1 MFDCRSIICC
11 LMFNDS
17 DVNHSISACSVD
29 WRSKLQAGS
38 LHSRL
43 FTKIVHTFGV
53 FLRLMV
59 ESYLHYDYPPVIKHG
74 NGESTIYGWFCH
86 WNLIY
91 RWFFALV
98 KPSFLDDVPI
108 FFVHSIFSNLE
119 IFQVVTS
126 TPLRSKWPRAKAGK
140 PYSTSK
146 WQGLQENKSISMAIS
161 ISIAIWVWV
170 NTYRYHF

>member
-108 FFVHSIFSNLE
+108 FFVHSIFSNDFPSCNLNPSE
-119 IFQVVTS
+119 VQVAEGQG
-126 TPLRSKWPRAKAGK
+126 RKALLHIEVARFTG
-140 PYSTSK
+140 
-146 WQGLQENKSISMAIS
+146 E
-161 ISIAIWVWV
+161 
-170 NTYRYHF
+170 